1 MATLLSNVNNLPKRL
16 VNLYFFKHSKI
27 PASSSDLNWVK
38 TSFLSE
44 FNMASTRVQAMKFAY
59 NMFKFRK
66 SYSNKAEFS
75 QEGIFLVLQLFAR
88 LILSIKKLEIEK
100 TKPTFII
107 SVLKV
112 EY

>member
-1 MATLLSNVNNLPKRL
+1 MHRKYLLPVNGDRSKKSVATLLSNVNNLPKRL

-66 SYSNKAEFS
+66 SYSNKY
-75 QEGIFLVLQLFAR
+75 
-88 LILSIKKLEIEK
+88 
-100 TKPTFII
+100 II
-107 SVLKV
+107 VMYS
-112 EY
+112 

>member
-1 MATLLSNVNNLPKRL
+1 MHKINLFFNWKMHRKYLLPVNGERSKKSVATLLSNVNNLPKRL

-66 SYSNKAEFS
+66 SYSNRYVHNWSGMYSLNVF
-75 QEGIFLVLQLFAR
+75 
-88 LILSIKKLEIEK
+88 
-100 TKPTFII
+100 
-107 SVLKV
+107 
-112 EY
+112 